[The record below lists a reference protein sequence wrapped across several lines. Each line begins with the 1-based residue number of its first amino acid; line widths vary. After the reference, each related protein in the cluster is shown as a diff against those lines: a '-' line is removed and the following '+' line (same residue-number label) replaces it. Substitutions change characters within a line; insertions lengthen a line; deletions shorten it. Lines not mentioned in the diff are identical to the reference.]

1 MPKSGIVVL
10 PNKTQPASRTRA
22 VGGASEAL
30 GVMSPAAV
38 PKGAG
43 MPFTAI
49 LSLIVIGTPSSGLSG
64 LRRRHR
70 SCEAAAI
77 ASAPAAS
84 MTYIALILFSQ
95 ASSSAIG
102 GRQLMGGKVMKC
114 NHRSFRNVNLVLRLV
129 SHRRGRSNHV
139 GFSPTQR
146 RCIDVSRRFYF

>member
-10 PNKTQPASRTRA
+10 HNKTKAASHQ
-22 VGGASEAL
+22 GAGAGAAQAL
-30 GVMSPAAV
+30 GAMSPAAV

-43 MPFTAI
+43 MPFTAM

-95 ASSSAIG
+95 ASMRESTARVTSTG
-102 GRQLMGGKVMKC
+102 E
-114 NHRSFRNVNLVLRLV
+114 SLRV
-129 SHRRGRSNHV
+129 R
-139 GFSPTQR
+139 
-146 RCIDVSRRFYF
+146 

>member
-1 MPKSGIVVL
+1 MSNARFWPG
-10 PNKTQPASRTRA
+10 PDPRRA
-22 VGGASEAL
+22 RQAL
-30 GVMSPAAV
+30 GKHAPVCACPHTVAC
-38 PKGAG
+38 G
-43 MPFTAI
+43 
-49 LSLIVIGTPSSGLSG
+49 
-64 LRRRHR
+64 RRRHR

>member
-1 MPKSGIVVL
+1 MALPAAPELEPPEFRARFQGLRVVPCRLESPDDSMPKSGIVVL

-43 MPFTAI
+43 MPFTAM
-49 LSLIVIGTPSSGLSG
+49 LSLIVIGTPSSRLSG

-77 ASAPAAS
+77 ASDQP
-84 MTYIALILFSQ
+84 
-95 ASSSAIG
+95 
-102 GRQLMGGKVMKC
+102 
-114 NHRSFRNVNLVLRLV
+114 
-129 SHRRGRSNHV
+129 RR
-139 GFSPTQR
+139 
-146 RCIDVSRRFYF
+146 